1 MRQYFFEL
9 VSLLLFGGAL
19 VFFLESLS
27 FLSKRD
33 YVAAIILT
41 VIGFAVISTGKE
53 LARLALVQ
61 KD

>member
-9 VSLLLFGGAL
+9 VSLLLFGGSM

-27 FLSKRD
+27 FLSRRD
-33 YVAAIILT
+33 YVAALILT
-41 VIGFAVISTGKE
+41 FIGIAVISVGKE
-53 LARLALVQ
+53 LARLALVK